1 MEKRPANTYIKTDPT
16 ELRQL
21 AVLALRAEGVTLLE
35 LKRLDDSIA
44 ALRETSNF
52 VHIDDA
58 VEHRH
63 KVAELLAVAC
73 RSLNLSERFSEAES
87 VCKEATEIDPRCADA
102 WHIWAEAI
110 LWRSDQTR
118 FSEAET
124 YARRAVSLAPE
135 DAAALHTLSDV
146 LASRGNWTEAVD
158 TLERA
163 VRADADYKH
172 EEWSGLTDSFI
183 EMVAAGHGV
192 RVKRILEDA
201 GLAKELEPLWF
212 AIQTEL
218 GEEIEPLPAEIMD
231 AAKNIRQEF
240 EARRH

>member
-1 MEKRPANTYIKTDPT
+1 M
-16 ELRQL
+16 
-21 AVLALRAEGVTLLE
+21 E
-35 LKRLDDSIA
+35 LKRFNDSIA
-44 ALRETSNF
+44 ALRETSKY
-52 VHIDDA
+52 VRIDDA
-58 VEHRH
+58 VEYRS
-63 KVAELLAVAC
+63 KVAESLAAAC
-73 RSLNLSERFSEAES
+73 RSLNLSDRFSESES
-87 VCKEATEIDPRCADA
+87 VCKEATEIDPSCADA

-118 FSEAET
+118 LSEAET

-146 LASRGNWTEAVD
+146 LADRGNWMQALD

-163 VRADADYKH
+163 VRADADYKR
-172 EEWSGLTDSFI
+172 EEWPGLTDSFI
-183 EMVAAGHGV
+183 ELVAAGHGA

-212 AIQTEL
+212 ATRTEL

-231 AAKNIRQEF
+231 AARNIRQEF
-240 EARRH
+240 EARRQ